1 MRLADSSIGLRLGL
15 GFGLVLAL
23 MAALA
28 AISLSQLYRVRDQ
41 LNHVVRENNA
51 QVGAA
56 KAMRET
62 VYRAAIAARNAGLA
76 RDPGEMQRQAGQL
89 EVEQQKY
96 QAALAVLAGSRLGEE
111 QQDMFDRIKAREAA
125 ARPALK
131 KAVDIALTFNT
142 ELAVDVLNKEVRP
155 AQEQWLDALD
165 EFVTLIEID
174 NRRSAEA
181 ADAASGTA
189 ALWLVGLTVLAVL
202 LGGMTSWAIA
212 RGITRPVR
220 RAVAYA
226 KAVAGGDLT
235 AQVRIRSKDEMGQL
249 LSALTEMTEG
259 LAGIVSNVRQGS
271 DSING
276 AARQIAAGSDDLSQ
290 RTEEQASSL
299 EETASSMEQLTTT
312 VRETAENARMADRMA
327 QEASST
333 ALQGGQ
339 VVDKVVATMG
349 SIQESSRKIAEITAV
364 IDGIAFQTNILAL
377 NAAVEA
383 ARAGEQ
389 GRGFAV
395 VAAEVRGLAQRAAV
409 AAKEIKELIGDS
421 VQKVEG
427 GGQLAGEAGR
437 IMAEVVAAAGRVS
450 EIIGR
455 ISHASAEQS
464 SGIEQ
469 INKAITQMDQ
479 VTQQNSALVEQAT
492 ASASA
497 MLQEAEQL
505 TGTVSAFK
513 LRREEPGTEI
523 SAPAEAQSPARAGPD
538 RAEALRPA
546 GVVPQPA

>member
-1 MRLADSSIGLRLGL
+1 MRLGDSSIGLRLGL

-28 AISLSQLYRVRDQ
+28 AISLTQLHRVRGQ
-41 LNHVVRENNA
+41 LNHVVRDNNT
-51 QVGAA
+51 QVSAA

-76 RDPGEMQRQAGQL
+76 SDPGEMQRQAGQL
-89 EVEQQKY
+89 EVEREKY
-96 QAALAVLAGSRLGEE
+96 EAALAVLAASVSGEE

-125 ARPALK
+125 ARPALR

-142 ELAVDVLNKEVRP
+142 ELAIDVLNKEVRP
-155 AQEQWLDALD
+155 AQEQWLDTLD
-165 EFVTLIEID
+165 EFVTLVELE
-174 NRRSAEA
+174 NRRNAEA
-181 ADAASGTA
+181 ANAAFGA
-189 ALWLVGLTVLAVL
+189 AGLWLVGLTVLAGL
-202 LGGMTSWAIA
+202 LGLLTSWAIA

-226 KAVAGGDLT
+226 QAVARGDLT
-235 AQVRIRSKDEMGQL
+235 AQVQITSRDEMGQL
-249 LSALTEMTEG
+249 LAALRDMTGSLSA
-259 LAGIVSNVRQGS
+259 IVSNVRQGS

-349 SIQESSRKIAEITAV
+349 SIQESSRKIAEITTV

-395 VAAEVRGLAQRAAV
+395 VAAEVRSLAQRAAV
-409 AAKEIKELIGDS
+409 AAKEIKALIGDS
-421 VQKVEG
+421 VQKVQG

-450 EIIGR
+450 EVIGR
-455 ISHASAEQS
+455 ISEAAAEQS

-469 INKAITQMDQ
+469 VSKAVTQMDQ

-505 TGTVSAFK
+505 TAAVSAFK
-513 LRREEPGTEI
+513 LDG
-523 SAPAEAQSPARAGPD
+523 EAAGGEAAAAGVPARAEAVRDALLASAGP
-538 RAEALRPA
+538 
-546 GVVPQPA
+546 VPQPA